1 MNKNKQAGFTL
12 IEIMVVIVIIGL
24 LASIIVP
31 NIISRTDDAK
41 LAKVKQDVLALENAL
56 EMYRLDNGFYPS
68 TDQGLQ
74 ALVSEPQGD
83 PKPANWRKGGYIKI
97 LRVDPWGNAYQYLNP
112 GTHKEIDIFS
122 YGKTGKGRE
131 DEKLMIGNWDVQ
143 EAK

>member
-1 MNKNKQAGFTL
+1 MKMNKKAGFTL

-31 NIISRTDDAK
+31 NVISRTDDAK
-41 LAKVKQDVLALENAL
+41 MAKVKQDILSIENAL

-83 PKPANWRKGGYIKI
+83 PKPNAWRQGGYVKQ
-97 LRVDPWGNAYQYLNP
+97 LRTDPWNNPYQYLNP
-112 GTHKEIDIFS
+112 GAHKEIDVYSF
-122 YGKTGKGRE
+122 GKNGKGRE
-131 DEKLMIGNWDVQ
+131 DDKLIIGNWDAQ
-143 EAK
+143 ENK